1 MQDYPELSRLSK
13 RKWCIVLLYEVN
25 IIYQYFSSLEAT
37 LSRAFLRSLTLL
49 RVKSDFHPRKPPLFS
64 DQTPALLR
72 PSA

>member
-49 RVKSDFHPRKPPLFS
+49 RVKLDFHPRKPPLSFE
-64 DQTPALLR
+64 QTRTFLSS
-72 PSA
+72 SA

>member
-64 DQTPALLR
+64 DQTSTLLC
-72 PSA
+72 PLL